1 MDTFILI
8 FVIFIF
14 TFIIGFGVYEYI
26 DTKHENERRRKE
38 QEEYERKMKDPEYRK
53 QKLQEFLD
61 GIDHFNKHYS
71 PGMDLSGPSHYTSS
85 HSYHDDF
92 WDPSNVMS
100 PLCPWGIYNQ

>member
-14 TFIIGFGVYEYI
+14 ALVIGFGIYEYI
-26 DTKHENERRRKE
+26 DTKCENERRRKE

-53 QKLQEFLD
+53 QQLQEFLD

-71 PGMDLSGPSHYTSS
+71 TGMNLSGPSNYTPS
-85 HSYHDDF
+85 H
-92 WDPSNVMS
+92 
-100 PLCPWGIYNQ
+100 GIYNEDHFNDILSPTCPYSLWSL